1 MRVPDLGIFFVVVV
15 LAMANISSLLLIVI
29 RVCVQPNS
37 LHIVTNGS
45 YKQVSQRLFPL
56 SF

>member
-1 MRVPDLGIFFVVVV
+1 MRDPDLGICCCCCFGNGKYFQPPTDCV
-15 LAMANISSLLLIVI
+15 